1 MTGIR
6 IAITGT
12 PVGKSTFC
20 EQGDWAT
27 ITVQE
32 LAKQYD
38 CIEEIEGDGAA
49 PIDVDRLR
57 EVVDWPQE
65 SCILIDG
72 HLSHLLSVDAAVI
85 IRCEPSVLR
94 ERLQSRDYSVQKVEE
109 NVECELIG
117 LITAECLD
125 LPHLELNSADSVE
138 SMIAAVESWITDGSN
153 PKSQASPSIGLA
165 KSMERIEWHSKRQE
179 NSYENAETYR

>member
-12 PVGKSTFC
+12 PGVGKSTFC
-20 EQGDWAT
+20 EQGVWAT

-32 LAKQYD
+32 LAKQHD
-38 CIEEIEGDGAA
+38 CIEEIEEDGAA

-57 EVVDWPQE
+57 EVVVWPEE

-117 LITAECLD
+117 LITAECLN
-125 LPHLELNSADSVE
+125 LPHLELNSADGVE
-138 SMIAAVESWITDGSN
+138 SMIAAVESWIADGFK
-153 PKSQASPSIGLA
+153 PQKPSEPIDWIG
-165 KSMERIEWHSKRQE
+165 EIHGED
-179 NSYENAETYR
+179 

>member
-12 PVGKSTFC
+12 PGVGKSTFC

-32 LAKQYD
+32 LAKQHD
-38 CIEEIEGDGAA
+38 CIEEIGEDGAA

-57 EVVDWPQE
+57 EVVVWPDE

-125 LPHLELNSADSVE
+125 LPHLELNSANSVE
-138 SMIAAVESWITDGSN
+138 SMIAAVESWITDGFK
-153 PKSQASPSIGLA
+153 PQKPSEPIDWIG
-165 KSMERIEWHSKRQE
+165 EIHGED
-179 NSYENAETYR
+179 

>member
-1 MTGIR
+1 M
-6 IAITGT
+6 
-12 PVGKSTFC
+12 V
-20 EQGDWAT
+20 
-27 ITVQE
+27 
-32 LAKQYD
+32 
-38 CIEEIEGDGAA
+38 
-49 PIDVDRLR
+49 
-57 EVVDWPQE
+57 WPEE

-125 LPHLELNSADSVE
+125 LPHLELNSANSVE
-138 SMIAAVESWITDGSN
+138 AMIATVESWITDGFK
-153 PKSQASPSIGLA
+153 PQKPSEPIDWIG
-165 KSMERIEWHSKRQE
+165 EIHGED
-179 NSYENAETYR
+179 

>member
-12 PVGKSTFC
+12 PGVGKSTFC

-32 LAKQYD
+32 LAKQHD
-38 CIEEIEGDGAA
+38 CIEEIEEDGAA
-49 PIDVDRLR
+49 PIDVYRLR
-57 EVVDWPQE
+57 EVMVWPEE

-117 LITAECLD
+117 LITAECLN
-125 LPHLELNSADSVE
+125 LPHLELNSADGVE
-138 SMIAAVESWITDGSN
+138 SMIAAVESWITDGFK
-153 PKSQASPSIGLA
+153 PQKPSEPTDWIG
-165 KSMERIEWHSKRQE
+165 EIHGED
-179 NSYENAETYR
+179 